1 MRAVA
6 RFFWEG
12 GECLK
17 TLQALFFNYALAAS
31 LLSWLAAQILKTLLY
46 FFRTGKL
53 RLERM
58 FGAGGMPSAHSAM
71 VCSLVISIA
80 RVSGV
85 GSPEFAIAVL
95 FAIIVMYG
103 ATGVRRAAGEQA
115 KRLNRLIADLR
126 VRHMLDE
133 EDPKLAPERL
143 PEDQDDF
150 FEGTDDPN
158 DDKELKEYL
167 GHTPMEVLGGAL
179 LGIII
184 AMLMPAA

>member
-1 MRAVA
+1 M
-6 RFFWEG
+6 EG
-12 GECLK
+12 GEYLK
-17 TLQALFFNYALAAS
+17 TLQALFFNYTLAAS
-31 LLSWLAAQILKTLLY
+31 LLSWLAAQILKTLL
-46 FFRTGKL
+46 FFFHTGKI
-53 RLERM
+53 RFERM

-95 FAIIVMYG
+95 FAIIVMYD

-115 KRLNRLIADLR
+115 KRLNRLIAELR
-126 VRHMLDE
+126 VRHLLNEDE
-133 EDPKLAPERL
+133 DVKLEPERL

-158 DDKELKEYL
+158 DDKELKEFL